1 MRMTPM
7 LFTLRPSASAV
18 TPHVRIAPTAIRRML
33 TAIPMRTL
41 SPSARGF

>member
-18 TPHVRIAPTAIRRML
+18 TPHVRTAPTAIRRML
-33 TAIPMRTL
+33 TAIPMADVVSVR
-41 SPSARGF
+41 AGF